1 MEFTEIM
8 MISRTT
14 TSCGTSLA
22 ADSNKPAAFTL
33 IEMIIVM
40 MIISAMV
47 TIILPYAAAGSD
59 SRQISRQCL
68 NITQLLRYA
77 LTLAHDTKRPTRIVI
92 NPTTKSYTLEIASG
106 IDAHDFVPADNI
118 TAAPQYLGQN
128 IYILDI
134 DGFSIEQNRYYLLF
148 DPAKPWP
155 IATISLATK
164 DVAKTINITGNRIEI
179 DSSAF

>member
-1 MEFTEIM
+1 M

-14 TSCGTSLA
+14 TSCGTSFA
-22 ADSNKPAAFTL
+22 ADNNKPAAFTL

-59 SRQISRQCL
+59 ARQLQRQCL
-68 NITQLLRYA
+68 NLTQLLRYA

-92 NPTTKSYTLEIASG
+92 SPNTKSYILEIASG
-106 IDAHDFVPADNI
+106 IDAHDFNPADNI
-118 TAAPQYLGQN
+118 TAAPRYLGQN
-128 IYILDI
+128 VYILDT
-134 DGFSIEQNRYYLLF
+134 DGFSIEQNRYHLLF
-148 DPAKPWP
+148 DPEKPWP

-164 DVAKTINITGNRIEI
+164 VAEKIIKITGNRIEI

>member
-1 MEFTEIM
+1 M

-14 TSCGTSLA
+14 TSCTTSFG
-22 ADSNKPAAFTL
+22 ADNNKLAAFTL
-33 IEMIIVM
+33 IEMIIIM
-40 MIISAMV
+40 TIISAMV

-59 SRQISRQCL
+59 TRQLKQQCL

-77 LTLAHDTKRPTRIVI
+77 LTLAGDTKRPTRIVI
-92 NPTTKSYTLEIASG
+92 NPTTKSCTLEIAAG
-106 IDAHDFVPADNI
+106 FDARDFGPADNI

-128 IYILDI
+128 VYILDI

-148 DPAKPWP
+148 DPEKPWP

-164 DVAKTINITGNRIEI
+164 DMTKTINITGNRIEI